1 MNLPREY
8 TNVKTFEKK
17 NSYCNATIYVHVPFC
32 EKKCIY
38 CDFYSI
44 ETLDLIDEF
53 TDAIVTEIKHRSHLI
68 DKSKL
73 ITSIF
78 FGGGTPS
85 LLTPLQFE
93 KITNELHRSFS
104 ISSDLEFTV
113 ECNPGTVDEEKLRD
127 YKSLGVNR
135 LSFGVQSF
143 HEDDLKFLSR
153 IHTVE
158 QAVDS
163 INIAH
168 QVGFENISLDLMFSL
183 PHQTPER
190 WLYNLTR
197 ARELGTKHISC
208 YSLTIEDGTPLAVM
222 VKNKTVD
229 IASEENDATL
239 YELTMSTLEDWGYHQ
254 YEVSN
259 YARTGFECKHNLSYW
274 RHEEYF
280 GFGPSAHSYWNNS
293 RMWNASSIKKY
304 LDDIKMQQHA
314 IVGQEELTKDKLRY
328 EYIFLR
334 LRSEGIDLHEF
345 QSRFGSD
352 FIQENNPA
360 IKHFHDAGL
369 MVSMNG
375 IIRLTK
381 KGFLVCDE
389 ICSQV
394 K

>member
-1 MNLPREY
+1 MSALY
-8 TNVKTFEKK
+8 LH
-17 NSYCNATIYVHVPFC
+17 IPFC

-44 ETLDLIDEF
+44 ETFELIDDF
-53 TDAIVTEIKHRSHLI
+53 IDSIVTEIDYRSRVI
-68 DKSKL
+68 DKSTWF
-73 ITSIF
+73 TSIF

-85 LLTPLQFE
+85 LLTPLQLE

-104 ISSDLEFTV
+104 ISSDIEFTV
-113 ECNPGTVDEEKLRD
+113 ECNPGTIDEEKLRN

-153 IHTVE
+153 IHTVDE
-158 QAVDS
+158 AVGG
-163 INIAH
+163 IEAAH
-168 QVGFENISLDLMFSL
+168 HSGFKNVNLDLMFSL
-183 PHQTPER
+183 PYQTPEE

-197 ARELGTKHISC
+197 ARELDIKHISC
-208 YSLTIEDGTPLAVM
+208 YSLTVEEGTPLAVM
-222 VKNKTVD
+222 VQNKIVPT
-229 IASEENDATL
+229 ASEEHDAAL

-259 YARTGFECKHNLSYW
+259 YAVQGFECKHNLSYW
-274 RHEEYF
+274 RHEEYL

-304 LDDIKMQQHA
+304 LEDIKMKQHA
-314 IVGQEELTKDKLRY
+314 IVGQEELSPEKLRD

-334 LRSEGIDLHEF
+334 LRSEGIDLKEF

-360 IKHFHDAGL
+360 IKHYLDTGL
-369 MVSMNG
+369 MENMNG

-381 KGFLVCDE
+381 KGYLVCDE
-389 ICSQV
+389 ICAQL